1 MLSWIV
7 SKKAARFPTLIEGNT
22 MHQHQQTL
30 ADLER
35 EAAPSAAECAAY
47 LAVMLAAVA
56 CVTLFFFTV

>member
-1 MLSWIV
+1 
-7 SKKAARFPTLIEGNT
+7 